1 MKLLIILMSLFS
13 FFSTKKQDQNDF
25 LMIVDDAFT
34 LSGGKSVISG
44 QIKTGEIS
52 VGDTIIFKYKEE
64 LYELKVESMEIFQ
77 QPAGTKTAYALQY
90 VGIHVSGVPKYYFHH
105 GQELRKK

>member
-1 MKLLIILMSLFS
+1 MKLLILSMSMFSLFLA
-13 FFSTKKQDQNDF
+13 KKQEQNDF

-34 LSGGKSVISG
+34 LSEGKLVISG
-44 QIKTGEIS
+44 QIQTGEIS
-52 VGDTIIFKYKEE
+52 VGDQITFKYKEE

-77 QPAGTKTAYALQY
+77 QPAGTKTAHALQY